1 MATEI
6 VGRVSLDGS
15 SIGNVRKQ
23 LKEATQDLIAMQTQ
37 FGETS
42 KEALEAAKRVALLKD
57 RMEEARETVDLFDPG
72 KKFQVFSGVIQG
84 VAQGFTAVQGAMGLF
99 GVESKEV
106 EKQLLRV
113 QSAMALSEGLSG
125 VLDAGKHFTRFA
137 AVIRTQVVTA
147 FSTLRGAIAATGIG
161 LLISGVALLIENFDA
176 VKKVIYDTFPA
187 LKGLFDNMDRI
198 KQIARG
204 VGEVIIRYVTG
215 PMKAIIKIVQGDF
228 KGAIEEVKGMFQIT
242 KNFRDGEAKA
252 IKAQAEERAAA
263 DAERL
268 KKEKEK
274 ADKLK
279 KQQDAAAKAAAE
291 KRAAEIAKEKADY
304 DKRNA
309 DRLAQEKKLQD
320 DIDKI
325 LDGYQKSRE
334 DAEAASAVQKLELQ
348 RRRAMDELMLL
359 GANAAQLLAAQ
370 KYWDAQIEAQRQTD
384 RNTSLQNV
392 QKGAD
397 RTVGI
402 LQNQV
407 NTQSA
412 INKKFADD
420 QIAADLALQ
429 QAKAQIL
436 QAGFQVLGAI
446 VGQNR
451 KLQDALFAVEK
462 AVAIAG
468 IIVNTQKEIA
478 GYYMSYSALGPGG
491 FAIATKFALAA
502 KLRAGASIATI
513 AAQAIGRYM
522 NRGGG
527 AGAAAVGGTN
537 VGAAGAPLA
546 ANLSAQTQLQVQNQ
560 QAINQMGNQATRA
573 YILNSDLQNNQ
584 QINAYLLRNASIG

>member
-228 KGAIEEVKGMFQIT
+228 KGAIEEVKGMFAIT
-242 KNFRDGEAKA
+242 KNFREGEAKEV
-252 IKAQAEERAAA
+252 KRQAEERAAA

-291 KRAAEIAKEKADY
+291 KRAAELAKEKADY

-309 DRLAQEKKLQD
+309 DRLAQERKLQD
-320 DIDKI
+320 DINKI

-334 DAEAASAVQKLELQ
+334 DAEAKSAVQKLELQ
-348 RRRAMDELMLL
+348 RQRAMDELMML
-359 GANAAQLLAAQ
+359 GANATQLLAAQ
-370 KYWDAQIEAQRQTD
+370 KYWDAQIETQRETD

-392 QKGAD
+392 MKGAD
-397 RTVGI
+397 RTISV

-412 INKKFADD
+412 INKKYAED
-420 QIAADLALQ
+420 QIAADQALQ

-436 QAGFQVLGAI
+436 QAGFQVLGTI
-446 VGQNR
+446 FGQNR
-451 KLQDALFAVEK
+451 KLQDALFALEK
-462 AVAIAG
+462 AVAIANV
-468 IIVNTQKEIA
+468 ITNAQREIA
-478 GYYMSYSALGPGG
+478 GYFATYSTAGPAGI
-491 FAIATKFALAA
+491 AIAAKLALAA
-502 KLRAGASIATI
+502 KIRAGASIATI
-513 AAQAIGRYM
+513 AAQAIGKYM

-527 AGAAAVGGTN
+527 GGAAAIGGGN
-537 VGAAGAPLA
+537 VNANAPLA